1 MAQGARQRDGMGRD
15 EKKNI
20 QKEGERG
27 GGEEE
32 DFVLL
37 PSGPVH
43 CDPPYF
49 LTRFLT

>member
-32 DFVLL
+32 DFEADVSTICTL
-37 PSGPVH
+37 P
-43 CDPPYF
+43 
-49 LTRFLT
+49 